1 VPDPNPQQQEPAPRR
16 DDRRD
21 DRPAPQAV
29 PQTPDM
35 VWADEFEDHGWRAA
49 AAKKPHQRSR
59 SEQLTVQAGP
69 KRHPFP
75 EGKVHVEE
83 VSMPDGTRR
92 LRYFADGEKAQAH
105 RASSGETLE
114 VQTLSQPEQSEEQL
128 RQAQAQREHALQ
140 ARQAVNA
147 LEATTEPPAG
157 QPAPVQARIDQMNAR
172 ARAQE
177 IQTQGVTGVP
187 PRSAAEA
194 RRARGQPER

>member
-1 VPDPNPQQQEPAPRR
+1 VPDPNPQQQETAPRR

-35 VWADEFEDHGWRAA
+35 VWADEFEDHGWR
-49 AAKKPHQRSR
+49 
-59 SEQLTVQAGP
+59 
-69 KRHPFP
+69 
-75 EGKVHVEE
+75 
-83 VSMPDGTRR
+83 
-92 LRYFADGEKAQAH
+92 
-105 RASSGETLE
+105 
-114 VQTLSQPEQSEEQL
+114 EQSEEQL